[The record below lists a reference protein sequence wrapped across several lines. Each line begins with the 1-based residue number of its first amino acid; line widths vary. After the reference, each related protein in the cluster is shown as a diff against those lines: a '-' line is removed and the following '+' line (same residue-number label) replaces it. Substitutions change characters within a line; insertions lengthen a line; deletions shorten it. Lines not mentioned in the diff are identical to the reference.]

1 MLYFNIALYR
11 KYNQGG
17 VKLINLYYYY
27 MFCFGIFGLMIG
39 SFLNVCIFR
48 IPKGETI
55 VTIPSHCTSCNHKLS
70 WYDLFPLFSYLFLGG
85 KCRYCKAKISPQYP
99 LIEFLNMVLWVSVY
113 CLNGGLNPM
122 TIVYCCF
129 FSALLVLS
137 VIDIREGIVPDR
149 INLFIFVLGI
159 IAVVLDLNS
168 WASHIIG
175 AFVIS
180 VPLLIP
186 LFIKGMG
193 GGDLK
198 LFAAAGFFVGWKLNL
213 VAFILACLIG
223 AVYCIFI
230 VIKNK
235 ATGKTAVRFVPFIAA
250 GFYIAV
256 FWGESLIEWYVSKFI
271 MI

>member
-1 MLYFNIALYR
+1 MLYFYR

-48 IPKGETI
+48 IPQNETI
-55 VTIPSHCTSCNHKLS
+55 VTVPSHCTSCGHRLK

-99 LIEFLNMVLWVSVY
+99 LIEFLNMVLWIGVY
-113 CLNGGLNPM
+113 ALNGGLKPL
-122 TIVYCCF
+122 TVVYCAF

-137 VIDIREGIVPDR
+137 VIDLREGIVPDK
-149 INLFIFVLGI
+149 INAFIFVLGI
-159 IAVVLDLNS
+159 IALIFDLNN
-168 WASHIIG
+168 WLSHIIG
-175 AFVIS
+175 FFIIS

-198 LFAAAGFFVGWKLNL
+198 LYAVAGFLVGWKLTL
-213 VAFILACLIG
+213 VSFMLACLIG

-230 VIKNK
+230 VIKDK
-235 ATGKTAVRFVPFIAA
+235 ATGKTPVRFVPFIAL
-250 GFYIAV
+250 GFFIAL
-256 FWGESLIEWYVSKFI
+256 FWGEAIISWYINTFI
-271 MI
+271 ML